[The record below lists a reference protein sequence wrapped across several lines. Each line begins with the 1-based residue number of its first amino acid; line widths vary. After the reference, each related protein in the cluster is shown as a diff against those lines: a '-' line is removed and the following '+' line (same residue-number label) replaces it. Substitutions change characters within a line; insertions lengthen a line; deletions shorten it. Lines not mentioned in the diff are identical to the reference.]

1 MNNINYYL
9 NGLERILKSLR
20 KRISQLEAER
30 KCMPEGAL
38 HVRRRGDGLSC
49 YVSAGGYKKSV
60 PAGSETAETLARKR
74 YLLRELVVLKFLAK
88 GIAGVLEGAKGIFKE
103 ETAKKELT
111 FNRLPELF
119 TYIQLTGTKKERDW
133 YARMSS
139 AGDFRTE
146 EKIYST
152 ESGFD
157 VRSMSERLIADTI
170 YKFKL
175 LFFYEPEIII
185 DGETFRPDF
194 VILLPDGRVFIW
206 EHFGRMDN
214 ESYKKHAEYKIA
226 KYREVGF
233 HPQINLICTY
243 GEDIRDEAL
252 IERIV
257 RERLCRI

>member
-9 NGLERILKSLR
+9 HGLERIVNSLR

-30 KCMPEGAL
+30 KHMPDGFL
-38 HVRRRGDGLSC
+38 FVRRRDSGLSC
-49 YVSAGGYKKSV
+49 YVSARGAKKSV
-60 PAGSETAETLARKR
+60 PAGSETAEALARKR
-74 YLLRELVVLKFLAK
+74 HLIRELVVLKFLAK
-88 GIAGVLEGAKGIFKE
+88 GIASVLEGVDDVVRAATGRGERIFE
-103 ETAKKELT
+103 V
-111 FNRLPELF
+111 LPELF
-119 TYIQLTGTKKERDW
+119 DNVQLSHTKKERDW
-133 YARMSS
+133 YARMSL
-139 AGDFRTE
+139 AEEFRTD

-152 ESGFD
+152 KSGFN

-185 DGETFRPDF
+185 GGETFRPDF
-194 VILLPDGRVFIW
+194 IILLPDGRVFIW
-206 EHFGRMDN
+206 EHFGRMDD
-214 ESYKKHAEYKIA
+214 ESYRQHAKYKLA
-226 KYREVGF
+226 KYREAGF

-243 GEDIRDEAL
+243 GEDIKDEAV